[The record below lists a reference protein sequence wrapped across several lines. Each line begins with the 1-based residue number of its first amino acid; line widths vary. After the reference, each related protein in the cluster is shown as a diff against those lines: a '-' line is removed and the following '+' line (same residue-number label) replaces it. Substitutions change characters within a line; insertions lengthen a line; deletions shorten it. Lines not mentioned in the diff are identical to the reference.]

1 MQTEMGLLAK
11 KIGMTQLFRED
22 GTRVPVTVLSCGGNV
37 VTAHRTVERDG
48 YTALQLAFDEVK
60 PTRMNKPDLGQ
71 FNKAEVEPKRFVK
84 ELRLPDAEIA
94 GYETGSEVKVDVF
107 AEGQFVDVTGTSKGK
122 GHAGVMKRHNM
133 GGGRASHG
141 AAFFHRHGGSIG
153 NREWPGYVFVNK
165 RMSGHMGDERV
176 TTQNLKLVKID
187 AEKGLLFI
195 EGSVPGAN
203 GGLVF
208 VKDSIKRPRAK

>member
-1 MQTEMGLLAK
+1 MAKIMGRK
-11 KIGMTQLFRED
+11 VGMTHLFTAEGERL
-22 GTRVPVTVLSCGGNV
+22 PVTIIDASSNV
-37 VTAHRTVERDG
+37 VIEKKTTEKDG
-48 YTALQLAFDEVK
+48 YSALKVGYGDQKSYRL
-60 PTRMNKPDLGQ
+60 NKPDLGQ
-71 FNKAEVEPKRFVK
+71 FKKRALEPKRFVK

-94 GYETGSEVKVDVF
+94 SYDTGSEVKVDVF

-153 NREWPGYVFVNK
+153 QREWPGYVFVNK

>member
-1 MQTEMGLLAK
+1 MAKIMGRK
-11 KIGMTQLFRED
+11 VGMTHLFSAEGERL
-22 GTRVPVTVLSCGGNV
+22 PVTIIDASSNV
-37 VTAHRTVERDG
+37 VIEKKTTEKDG
-48 YTALQLAFDEVK
+48 YSALKVGHGDQKSYRL
-60 PTRMNKPDLGQ
+60 NKPDLGQ
-71 FNKAEVEPKRFVK
+71 FKKRALEPKRFVK

-94 GYETGSEVKVDVF
+94 GYDTGSEVKVDVF

-133 GGGRASHG
+133 GGGRATHG